1 MVLGANHVQKIIH
14 VFNVTLISL
23 FIVLPKRLA
32 LALLVLSNHQRK
44 TATSVE
50 QVCSMMVISAQ
61 AAVSKDVIDV
71 KPLARV

>member
-1 MVLGANHVQKIIH
+1 VVLGANHVQKIVH

-32 LALLVLSNHQRK
+32 LALLVLSTHQRK